1 MMRVMR
7 VTTKILTTNSA
18 GSMAVSSA
26 ISRTARH
33 TALAG
38 AMVFGAVQGGVAWA
52 AALPPI
58 AMSGFEASAGAASA
72 RAQGYLGINMR
83 DIGDD
88 EIAGL
93 KLKES
98 RGAEVTHVDHDGPAG
113 KAGLREHDVI
123 LQMNGQIIEGE
134 DQLRRLLRETPAGR
148 TVVLI
153 LSRDG
158 QQQTVTTQLANKQEV
173 ERQAWEQRFRVPDP
187 SEGAGV
193 ASGSEA
199 SSTSTIA
206 TPSAPS
212 SGSSVKGQSF
222 FSPGGVVR
230 SGHTLMG
237 ALSTGSSY
245 TGAMVETLG
254 PQLAEFFGTNGV
266 GVLIHSV
273 DANSPA
279 ATAGLRA
286 GDVVVRANSVTL
298 TTTGDWTKLV
308 RENRGKA
315 MPVVVLRDKKEQT
328 LTLTLDGKKR
338 SSVESQPADKGD
350 VVLASRAGYS
360 FR

>member
-1 MMRVMR
+1 MKTEERAMMR
-7 VTTKILTTNSA
+7 LTTNSR
-18 GSMAVSSA
+18 AVPSV
-26 ISRTARH
+26 ILETARH
-33 TALAG
+33 TALVG
-38 AMVFGAVQGGVAWA
+38 AMVFGVVHGGVAWA
-52 AALPPI
+52 SALPPL
-58 AMSGFEASAGAASA
+58 AGNGFEASASGASAGGASA

-88 EIAGL
+88 QITFL

-123 LQMNGQIIEGE
+123 LQMNGQVIEGE

-158 QQQTVTTQLANKQEV
+158 QQMTVTTQLANKQEV
-173 ERQAWEQRFRVPDP
+173 ERQAWEQRWRVPDP
-187 SEGAGV
+187 SEGTGV
-193 ASGSEA
+193 AIGSEA
-199 SSTSTIA
+199 GSSGTIA
-206 TPSAPS
+206 APPLPST
-212 SGSSVKGQSF
+212 SGSSGKGQSF
-222 FSPGGVVR
+222 FSPGGVAR

-254 PQLAEFFGTNGV
+254 PQLAEFFGTNGA
-266 GVLIHSV
+266 GVLVHSV

-279 ATAGLRA
+279 STAGLRA
-286 GDVVVRANSVTL
+286 GDVVVRANSITL
-298 TTTGDWTKLV
+298 TSTSDWSKLV

-338 SSVESQPADKGD
+338 SSVESQPDD
-350 VVLASRAGYS
+350 VVLASRAGFS